1 MADDS
6 ILSKIVLNNA
16 QRERSILSE
25 YACASI
31 AGIRRHPERE
41 KILDAD
47 NFRPVF
53 FHDTDKIIHSKSYSR
68 YIDKTQVFY
77 LFDNDHIAHRVLHV
91 QMVSK
96 IGRVIGRALRL
107 NEDLIE
113 AIALGHDLG
122 HVPFGHDG
130 ERIMNKICEGHG
142 IGYFRHNAQSVRC
155 LDLLESKGRGCNL
168 SLQTLD
174 GILCHNGEMASNSYY
189 PSPVKD
195 WIKFDAAMETW
206 FSSSTAD
213 RASAPFTLEGCVVRV
228 SDIISY
234 IGRDIEDAITLN
246 VIKRSGLPP
255 QAAEVLGDNNAKIV
269 NVLTLDLIENSYDKP
284 FLSFSPKVY
293 EALMALKQFNVKHI
307 YENNLAKKETH
318 KIDRMFNMLFDYY
331 LNDLITGNENSS
343 IFKGFLNNL
352 GDAYLHN
359 VPDARKVVDFIAGMT
374 DNFFNRQFELAFVP
388 QKLGYRLCE

>member
-1 MADDS
+1 MPDDS

-25 YACASI
+25 YACPSI
-31 AGIRRHPERE
+31 AGIRRRPERE
-41 KILDAD
+41 KIPDSD

-130 ERIMNKICEGHG
+130 ERIMNKICKNHE

-174 GILCHNGEMASNSYY
+174 GILCHNGEMASNSYH

-195 WIKFDAAMETW
+195 WVKFDTDMEAW
-206 FSSSTAD
+206 FSSGTAD
-213 RASAPFTLEGCVVRV
+213 RTSAPFTLEGCVVRV

-234 IGRDIEDAITLN
+234 IGRDIEDAIMLN
-246 VIKRSGLPP
+246 VIKRSSLPP
-255 QAAEVLGDNNAKIV
+255 RVAEVLGDNNAKIV

-284 FLSFSPKVY
+284 FLSFSLKVY
-293 EALMALKQFNVKHI
+293 EALMALKQFNVTHI

-331 LNDLITGNENSS
+331 LNDLIRGNENSS
-343 IFKGFLNNL
+343 IFRGFLNNL
-352 GDAYLHN
+352 GDAYLRH

-388 QKLGYRLCE
+388 QKLGCRLCE